1 MYVEFFMYFCSKIR
15 RTMDTYH
22 FRKQIRRLP
31 GKVIHAIPLPEPEVT
46 TGNGVRRE
54 IGTMCQKAGYK
65 QVLVVTDETL
75 HRLGYDEAIMES
87 LKAAKVQASL
97 FCDIHSEPT
106 IAIIEAGR
114 QQALDT
120 KAEAIIALGG
130 GSVMD
135 SCKMIAAGCKIPHVP
150 VKALL
155 LKFLP
160 VPGETLPLI
169 MVPSTAGTGA
179 ELTVGAV
186 VTNDQ
191 GAKGS
196 TVLIGLNVTNVVH
209 DSELTIRAPKAVSAA
224 CGIDA
229 LSHCIEGAVS
239 DTDVDE
245 EDMRMSMEGVKLILK
260 NLPIVLREPD
270 NQEAR
275 LNMARAAMYG
285 GNAINTQLAGYVHA
299 FAHSIGAKYHLSH
312 GQAISLMLLPV
323 LEFQKEACQ
332 AHYEALAKY
341 CGICGRDEKTEV
353 AANAFLQAIRELMA
367 ECEMDQIPSPVRA
380 CDHEQLIPMIA
391 ADSINYSAPVTL
403 SNADIKDILV
413 KFESQKSNVEGGYS
427 EESIRDVVAA
437 QRKFFRTGETLPIK
451 WRIKQLKRL
460 KSAVLA
466 HQDELIAALRE
477 DLGRSELEAYLCDIG
492 PIITEVNEMISGLR
506 RWSRPEV
513 HFSGLMCW
521 PSVFTKVYKMPYGVS
536 LVISPFNFP
545 ILLTI
550 GVVAAAMCGGNTVV
564 VKSSS
569 KSAASTAALKKFFA
583 EVFPPEY
590 ITLID
595 GGHDVADMCLAQ
607 RWDKIFYT
615 GSPSVG
621 KHVLAEAAKN
631 LTPVALELGGE
642 TGNWCVV
649 RADADLKDAAR
660 KIAFFK
666 LLNAGQICI
675 NINQIAVA
683 EEIAEDFMKEL
694 KAAFIAQIG
703 EHAETNPEY
712 PKLITDAAYNK
723 CAKLADEYRDR
734 IVFGGIGDP
743 KTRQYAPTIIYP
755 VDINEHIVQHELF
768 CPLLPIVPFKDA
780 EVDVLMDVIAE
791 REHPLAMYVFTKNMR
806 WAKRVMQTQQF
817 GGGCINEVCIH
828 MMVKGVPFNGTGHSG
843 MGAYHGEWGFRE
855 FTHPQTVLK
864 GRTHFNLSLREH
876 PYSGEAGKTK
886 MKLLRLFER

>member
-1 MYVEFFMYFCSKIR
+1 MHSKLIT
-15 RTMDTYH
+15 TMNTYY
-22 FRKQIRRLP
+22 FRKQIHRLP
-31 GKVIHAIPLPEPEVT
+31 GKVIHTIPLPEPEVT
-46 TGNGVRRE
+46 EGLAARTQIGE
-54 IGTMCQKAGYK
+54 ICSKAGY
-65 QVLVVTDETL
+65 QHVLLVTDRTL
-75 HRLGYDEAIMES
+75 SDLGYANAIT
-87 LKAAKVQASL
+87 ASL
-97 FCDIHSEPT
+97 DAAQISYSVYDDIHTEPN

-114 QQALDT
+114 QLAIENH
-120 KAEAIIALGG
+120 AECIIALGG

-135 SCKMIAAGCKIPHVP
+135 SCKMIAAGVKMPHLP

-160 VPGETLPLI
+160 VPGNTLPLI

-191 GAKGS
+191 GAKSS
-196 TVLIGLNVTNVVH
+196 TVLIGLNVTHVVH
-209 DSELTIRAPKAVSAA
+209 DSELTIHAPQSVTAA
-224 CGIDA
+224 CGMDA
-229 LSHCIEGAVS
+229 LSHCIEGAIS

-245 EDMRMSMEGVKLILK
+245 EDMQMSLEGIKLILE
-260 NLPIVLREPD
+260 NLPVVLREPE
-270 NQEAR
+270 NNEAR
-275 LNMARAAMYG
+275 LAMCRAAMYG

-299 FAHSIGAKYHLSH
+299 FAHSIGAKYHMPH
-312 GQAISLMLLPV
+312 GQAISLMLMPV

-332 AHYEALAKY
+332 TKYERIAQY
-341 CGICGRDEKTEV
+341 CGVPD
-353 AANAFLQAIRELMA
+353 FLQAVRELMHT
-367 ECEMDQIPSPVRA
+367 CEMDQIPSPVRS

-403 SNADIKDILV
+403 SEEDIKAVLV
-413 KFESQKSNVEGGYS
+413 KITNHQLQITNS
-427 EESIRDVVAA
+427 EDEIREIVAA
-437 QRKFFRTGETLPIK
+437 QRRFFRTGETLPVK
-451 WRIKQLKRL
+451 WRIQQLKRL
-460 KSAVLA
+460 KAAVIA
-466 HQDELIAALRE
+466 HADEFTAALAE
-477 DLGRSELEAYLCDIG
+477 DLGRSEVEAYLCDVG
-492 PIITEVNEMISGLR
+492 PIIVEINEMISGLR
-506 RWSRPEV
+506 RWSRPEW
-513 HFSGLMCW
+513 HFSGLMCF
-521 PSVFTKVYKMPYGVS
+521 PSIVTKVYKMPYGVS

-569 KSAASTAALKKFFA
+569 KSAACTAVLKRFFA

-595 GGHDVADMCLAQ
+595 GGHDVADICLAQ
-607 RWDKIFYT
+607 RFDKIFYT
-615 GSPSVG
+615 GSPAVG

-666 LLNAGQICI
+666 LTNAGQICI

-683 EEIAEDFMKEL
+683 EEVAEAFMKEL
-694 KAAFIAQIG
+694 KKAFIAQIG

-712 PKLITDAAYNK
+712 PKLITDAAYDK
-723 CAKLADEYRDR
+723 CAKLADEYRER
-734 IVFGGIGDP
+734 IVFGGNGDP
-743 KTRQYAPTIIYP
+743 ATRKYAPTMIYP
-755 VDINEHIVQHELF
+755 VGINEHIVQHELF

-780 EVDVLMDVIAE
+780 EVDELMEVIAD
-791 REHPLAMYVFTKNMR
+791 REHPLAMYLFTSNMR
-806 WAKRVMQTQQF
+806 WANRVMQTQQF

-864 GRTHFNLSLREH
+864 GSTHFNLPLREH
-876 PYSGEAGKTK
+876 PYSGEAGRKK
-886 MKLLRLFER
+886 MSLLRLFER

>member
-1 MYVEFFMYFCSKIR
+1 
-15 RTMDTYH
+15 MDTYR
-22 FRKQIRRLP
+22 FRKQIHRLP
-31 GKVIHAIPLPEPEVT
+31 GKVIHTIPLPEPEVT
-46 TGNGVRRE
+46 AGHGTRRE
-54 IGTMCQKAGYK
+54 IGAMCKKAGYK
-65 QVLVVTDETL
+65 HVLVVTDETL
-75 HRLGYDEAIMES
+75 HKLGYDAAIMDS
-87 LKAAKVQASL
+87 LQAAGIAASL
-97 FCDIHSEPT
+97 FHDIHSEPT

-114 QQALDT
+114 ALALEA

-135 SCKMIAAGCKIPHVP
+135 SCKMIAAGCKMPHVP

-160 VPGETLPLI
+160 VPGSTLPLI
-169 MVPSTAGTGA
+169 MIPSTAGTGA

-191 GAKGS
+191 GAKSS
-196 TVLIGLNVTNVVH
+196 TVLIGLNVTHVIH
-209 DSELTIRAPKAVSAA
+209 DSELTIHAPKGVTAA

-239 DTDVDE
+239 DTDVDA
-245 EDMRMSMEGVKLILK
+245 EDMRMSMEGVKLILE
-260 NLPIVLREPD
+260 NLPLLMS
-270 NQEAR
+270 QEAGVKSQEQLEAAC
-275 LNMARAAMYG
+275 LNMAKAAMYG

-299 FAHSIGAKYHLSH
+299 FAHSIGATYHLSH

-332 AHYEALAKY
+332 AHYEAIAKY
-341 CGICGRDEKTEV
+341 CGVSD
-353 AANAFLQAIRELMA
+353 FLQAIRELIA
-367 ECEMDQIPSPVRA
+367 ACDMDKIVSPVRA
-380 CDHEQLIPMIA
+380 CDHEKLIPMIA

-403 SNADIKDILV
+403 SNADIKAVLDKITNH
-413 KFESQKSNVEGGYS
+413 KSQITNDESQ
-427 EESIRDVVAA
+427 IREIVAA
-437 QRKFFRTGETLPIK
+437 QRKFFRTGETLPIA

-460 KSAVLA
+460 KAAVIA
-466 HQDELIAALRE
+466 HQDALIGALRE

-521 PSVFTKVYKMPYGVS
+521 PSIFTKVYKMPYGVS

-564 VKSSS
+564 IKSSS

-607 RWDKIFYT
+607 RFDKIFYT

-642 TGNWCVV
+642 TGNWCVI
-649 RADADLKDAAR
+649 RKDADLKDAVR

-683 EEIAEDFMKEL
+683 EEVAEDFLKEL

-703 EHAETNPEY
+703 EHAETNDEY

-734 IVFGGIGDP
+734 IVFGGVGDP
-743 KTRQYAPTIIYP
+743 SSRRYAPTMIYP
-755 VDINEHIVQHELF
+755 VAINEPIVQHELF

-780 EVDVLMDVIAE
+780 EVDSLMDVIAD

-806 WAKRVMQTQQF
+806 WANRVMQTQQF

-876 PYSGEAGKTK
+876 PYSGKAGSTK
-886 MKLLRLFER
+886 MRLLRLFER